1 MNLKDATD
9 NIPKFSL
16 AGQEYDAKCVSVYDG
31 DTCHVVFNYNGQ
43 LTKWSLRLK
52 GINCAE
58 IKSKDPKAI
67 AARDFLRSLI
77 LDKIVKIK
85 IDGFDKYGRLV
96 GLIISDNININKL
109 MIDEGHAI
117 SFMHEYNEL

>member
-117 SFMHEYNEL
+117 SFMHKYNEL